1 MSNQGSNQ
9 VYANFDLKVGSFN
22 IHGQGKNQ
30 LKLRKI
36 KNVFN
41 RGNFDILLLQETRSD
56 GTEKEL
62 KKWKKCFNA
71 KQLYLT
77 SFGTRAVGAGIIV
90 KCQDTFK
97 VHRCFDDPLGRYI
110 GIIGDHEEGK
120 FLVLSF
126 YSPSIDNEIKKFVID
141 HIYKQLNDL
150 GEDLP
155 EFLILGGDS
164 NTVFCNLDKEGGNQ
178 HFKHQ
183 AINSF
188 ETLKNKFKVFD
199 TFRLKN
205 TAMRDTR
212 LPCFTDF

>member
-1 MSNQGSNQ
+1 M
-9 VYANFDLKVGSFN
+9 
-22 IHGQGKNQ
+22 
-30 LKLRKI
+30 
-36 KNVFN
+36 FN

-62 KKWKKCFNA
+62 KKWKKRFNA

-77 SFGTRAVGAGIIV
+77 FFWTRAVGAGIIV

-120 FLVLSF
+120 LLVLSF
-126 YSPSIDNEIKKFVID
+126 YSPSIDNEIKKFVND

-150 GEDLP
+150 VEDLP

-164 NTVFCNLDKEGGNQ
+164 NTVFFNLDKEGGNQ
-178 HFKHQ
+178 NFNHQ
-183 AINSF
+183 AIN
-188 ETLKNKFKVFD
+188 
-199 TFRLKN
+199 
-205 TAMRDTR
+205 
-212 LPCFTDF
+212 